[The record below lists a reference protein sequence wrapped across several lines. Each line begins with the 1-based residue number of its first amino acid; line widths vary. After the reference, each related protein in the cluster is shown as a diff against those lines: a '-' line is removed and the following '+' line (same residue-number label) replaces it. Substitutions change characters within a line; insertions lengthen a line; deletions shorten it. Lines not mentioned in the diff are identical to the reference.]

1 MQKGRKFIILLTIL
15 ALVMSSCLAG
25 CGKGETQ
32 ETNKAAEPEV
42 RTIVDMAGREHS
54 IPAQI
59 DKVFSTSPV
68 GTILLYTIDPKL
80 LIGWNYELRPGEKEY
95 ILPEYQSLPNLGG
108 WYAKATCNTEE
119 LLKIHPDIIISMGAF
134 NETTISQADKIQQ
147 QVGIPV
153 IIMDGEL
160 DKLADVY
167 DFAGKLLNNE
177 KATKE
182 LAAYCR
188 ETVKDVHAK
197 AEKITEDQGVRVY
210 YAEGAEGLET
220 DPKGSSHTEV
230 LDMAGGVN
238 VADVGMKG
246 GMGMTPVSLEQ
257 ILSWNPDVIL
267 SWNDTQGGYYSK
279 IQNDSKWASIA
290 AVKNHKVYAVPSGP
304 FNWFDRPPSINRIL
318 GLKWLGN
325 LLYPD
330 VYKYDMDKETREF
343 YKKFYHYDLSDEE
356 LDSLLKDSGG
366 K

>member
-1 MQKGRKFIILLTIL
+1 MQKRRKFIILLTIL
-15 ALVMSSCLAG
+15 ALVMSCCLAG

-32 ETNKAAEPEV
+32 ETNKPAEPEV
-42 RTIVDMAGREHS
+42 RTIVDMAGREHT
-54 IPAQI
+54 IPTQI

-68 GTILLYTIDPKL
+68 GTILLYSIDPQL

-134 NETTISQADKIQQ
+134 DETTISQADKIQQ

-153 IIMDGEL
+153 IIMDGEI

-167 DFAGKLLNNE
+167 DFAGKLLNKE

-197 AEKITEDQGVRVY
+197 AEKITEDQRVRVY

-220 DPKGSSHTEV
+220 DPKNSRHTEV
-230 LDMAGGVN
+230 LDIVKGVN
-238 VADVGMKG
+238 VADVAMKG

-279 IQNDSKWASIA
+279 IQNDPKWASIA

-330 VYKYDMDKETREF
+330 VYKYDMAKETREF
-343 YKKFYHYDLSDEE
+343 YKQFYHYDLSDEE
-356 LDSLLKDSGG
+356 LNSLLKDCGG